1 LVVSVAVVLSRRAA
15 RALSARSDSRVDGIP
30 MRVLSIGETF
40 RLLRGMAPL
49 VVVSVPVVVVLAFGG
64 VVVVAELSVC
74 WLCVGVG
81 AGAPVPICVESLLGV
96 AVVEGDVVVV
106 LLDDESVVVDDDGA
120 GAGVVVVVPID
131 ESVVVV
137 VEEDGV
143 VVVEDDG
150 VVIDEESVVVE
161 VDGVVVVVVVD
172 DGDDGDDVTSP
183 VDVACEPSFDT
194 RMCVLVWPSTTAGE
208 RAIAA
213 IAMSLIFMSSP

>member
-40 RLLRGMAPL
+40 RLLRGMEPL

-106 LLDDESVVVDDDGA
+106 VLLDEESVVVDDDGA

-172 DGDDGDDVTSP
+172 DGDDVTSP